1 MIIKEYR
8 ILLPL
13 EVEKYQNGQLWS
25 VAEASKQETG
35 GGEGVEILQ
44 QETFTSFEVRPGH
57 NLSGIYAHKLYH
69 LKSKMPWIV
78 RKLLPDSAMILDEE
92 SWNAYPYCKTI
103 LTNPGYMKKDFYI
116 IVETMH
122 VQDDGTS
129 ENVLNV
135 SNDILQQRE
144 VVVLDIYQDGHL
156 NKKTDIKPDTNPRTF
171 KSIKTGR
178 GPLTVDWSKTTKPV
192 MCCYKLV
199 TAYFRRTGCQGKIE
213 NFIHGSY
220 PRLFIKFHRELF
232 CWIDKW
238 YDLTMEDIRKHE
250 KETAE
255 NLRKQIKN
263 GKSHGMYADSCF
275 INPLFEEKEYLID

>member
-1 MIIKEYR
+1 MIVKEYR

-13 EVEKYQNGQLWS
+13 EVEKYQYGQLFS
-25 VAEASKQETG
+25 TAEASKQETG
-35 GGEGVEILQ
+35 GGEGVQILQ
-44 QETFTSFEVRPGH
+44 QDTFSSSEIRPGH
-57 NLSGIYAHKLYH
+57 NLSGIYAHKWYY

-116 IVETMH
+116 IVETIH
-122 VQDDGTS
+122 VQDDGS
-129 ENVLNV
+129 SVNVCTLNIIV
-135 SNDILQQRE
+135 FH
-144 VVVLDIYQDGHL
+144 IYEDAYL
-156 NKKTDIKPDTNPRTF
+156 NKKTDIKPDTDPRTF

-178 GPLTVDWSKTTKPV
+178 GPLTADWSKTTKPV

-199 TAYFRRTGCQGKIE
+199 TAYFKWTGFQGKIE

-250 KETAE
+250 EETAE
-255 NLRKQIKN
+255 NLRKQLEN
-263 GKSHGMYADSCF
+263 GKVRGMCADGCF
-275 INPLFEEKEYLID
+275 INPLFEDKDYLID